1 MLQSIEKTFD
11 SAFFNANHSLG
22 FIQQFISQINDG
34 ILAENLGEQLEHLI
48 QNVVEQL
55 SVLAF
60 CFAQIMCKTILF
72 SENCFI
78 IKERLS
84 RLQMENFHLKSD
96 KSFMDFF
103 RKIIP
108 NLPIENRRSDS
119 RSQNPSNRSKRT
131 KRKSKSKPITDHGRK
146 SVSSKKIN
154 SNVIVGDNFENNLI
168 YNLSQNDR
176 LNIRFNHRHYYETD
190 AFRMVYRNFKET
202 ELISNLRSEN
212 LDRQREIIM
221 LETELATHRLMVRY
235 LNNQLSGRIQQIQL
249 LTRDRKDSNFDQV
262 WSDLESEISLN
273 KFKTISNALNTSS
286 VEHGILM
293 NLFRMQN
300 NTSTSTDD
308 HDADDDDQ
316 TVVEPNETEKQS
328 IDQIDEIVNDDN
340 DDDNDRIME
349 NEKSMIEC
357 KNFQKSWY
365 NIGQFRFIIID
376 LNDEALGINIT
387 GGKEYGLPIF
397 ISKIHPNTPAQRS
410 LSFITGDII
419 LSVNFIDFTDLTH
432 DEAVDLLKNLSGH
445 CRFGVVYLKID
456 GKKGSIMKKFSN
468 DQQYDNQQKQSFV
481 DYYRSIFNATVMSPF
496 QLSSSSSSSDDN
508 DDYPQISSIC
518 DRQTDDDD
526 CDSDYKP
533 LQDIEILQKQQ
544 QSVEI
549 GNQTGK
555 NAIPGMAKLVQ
566 IIND

>member
-1 MLQSIEKTFD
+1 
-11 SAFFNANHSLG
+11 
-22 FIQQFISQINDG
+22 
-34 ILAENLGEQLEHLI
+34 
-48 QNVVEQL
+48 
-55 SVLAF
+55 
-60 CFAQIMCKTILF
+60 
-72 SENCFI
+72 
-78 IKERLS
+78 
-84 RLQMENFHLKSD
+84 
-96 KSFMDFF
+96 MDFF

-119 RSQNPSNRSKRT
+119 RLQNPSNRSKRT
-131 KRKSKSKPITDHGRK
+131 KRKSKSKPITDHDRK

-154 SNVIVGDNFENNLI
+154 SNVIIGDNFENNLI
-168 YNLSQNDR
+168 YNLAQNDR

-376 LNDEALGINIT
+376 LNDEALGISIT

-397 ISKIHPNTPAQRS
+397 VSKIHPNTPAQRS

-432 DEAVDLLKNLSGH
+432 DEAVDLLKNLVLY
-445 CRFGVVYLKID
+445 F
-456 GKKGSIMKKFSN
+456 FSCLLN
-468 DQQYDNQQKQSFV
+468 DF
-481 DYYRSIFNATVMSPF
+481 IFF
-496 QLSSSSSSSDDN
+496 
-508 DDYPQISSIC
+508 
-518 DRQTDDDD
+518 
-526 CDSDYKP
+526 
-533 LQDIEILQKQQ
+533 
-544 QSVEI
+544 
-549 GNQTGK
+549 
-555 NAIPGMAKLVQ
+555 
-566 IIND
+566 